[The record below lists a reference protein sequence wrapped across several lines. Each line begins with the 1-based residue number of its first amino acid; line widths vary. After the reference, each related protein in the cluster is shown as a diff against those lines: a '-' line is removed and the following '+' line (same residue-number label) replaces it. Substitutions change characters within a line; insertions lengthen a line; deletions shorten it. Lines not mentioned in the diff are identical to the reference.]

1 MSDQNTTHIVGVS
14 GGKDSTAL
22 ALLLAERE
30 PRDYVYL
37 ITPTGNELPEM
48 EAHWAH
54 LEILLGKPL
63 TRVTNRTLDAWIDEF
78 NALPNHRQRWC
89 TRLLKIEPTIAFV
102 RARMPAINYVG
113 LRADEEERVGIYGEI
128 PSRFPL
134 REWGFDLAEVLGYL
148 RDRGIK
154 IPERT
159 DCYDCYGQ
167 RLVEWKRLLVR
178 HPDLYAKAEAKEART
193 GRTFRSAQ
201 RDTWPAPLSEL
212 RAAFESG
219 RKLRG
224 EKDDDDDPEAA
235 ACRVCRL

>member
-1 MSDQNTTHIVGVS
+1 MTDVTHIVGVS

-30 PRDYVYL
+30 PRDYTYL

-102 RARMPAINYVG
+102 RALARNQLRRAPRGRRGARWDLRRNSQSLSPTRMG
-113 LRADEEERVGIYGEI
+113 L
-128 PSRFPL
+128 
-134 REWGFDLAEVLGYL
+134 
-148 RDRGIK
+148 
-154 IPERT
+154 
-159 DCYDCYGQ
+159 
-167 RLVEWKRLLVR
+167 
-178 HPDLYAKAEAKEART
+178 
-193 GRTFRSAQ
+193 
-201 RDTWPAPLSEL
+201 
-212 RAAFESG
+212 
-219 RKLRG
+219 
-224 EKDDDDDPEAA
+224 
-235 ACRVCRL
+235 